1 MHRQYSLAK
10 KLPALV
16 LSLCLILGLL
26 SWALLSSHASK
37 LSTETLQEKGQLT
50 INQLAE
56 LVRGPL
62 FNGDS
67 ISIQVALQNVTEDKT
82 ILDASVYDIGGQL
95 VAQSK
100 KPPPDSAIAVSFNRN
115 IALQDTEAGK
125 VIITVDSQPIE
136 QRYNQV
142 VNNWL
147 LLWALFTVLSTYGC
161 YRFAEQLSRRL
172 RLLTNRLPGSSE
184 SLDDEMASLELR
196 LQPLLSKSSDEG
208 LSDTGYYCS
217 LITATIKNRHR
228 LESQLN
234 RQNLTQLFEKIDY
247 CTLRTLELYAGQRIE
262 GGSGSINF
270 YIRSTQVS
278 KQHLLICLM
287 AIYSLQQ
294 VLERLSEDLGI
305 ELEICWA
312 LCSNNIPS
320 APLFRHHEG
329 LDKLKTATATLADEL
344 EKGAIAVQ
352 STEFDIE
359 QLSSIARFLP
369 FKENCYVL
377 QGFPEGRQLLLE
389 KQIQHLATICL

>member
-16 LSLCLILGLL
+16 LSACLIFGLFG
-26 SWALLSSHASK
+26 WMLLSSHVNQ
-37 LSTETLQEKGQLT
+37 LSQKTLQEKGDLT
-50 INQLAE
+50 INQLVE
-56 LVRGPL
+56 LVRSPL

-67 ISIQVALQNVTEDKT
+67 ISIQVALQNVTKDRT

-100 KPPPDSAIAVSFNRN
+100 KPALDSAIAISFKRD
-115 IALQDTEAGK
+115 IALQDTQAGK
-125 VIITVDSQPIE
+125 VIISVDRQAIQ
-136 QRYNQV
+136 QRYSRV
-142 VNNWL
+142 VSNWL
-147 LLWALFTVLSTYGC
+147 LLWAVFTLLSSYGC

-208 LSDTGYYCS
+208 FSDTGYYCS
-217 LITATIKNRHR
+217 LITATLKNRHR

-262 GGSGSINF
+262 GGNGSINF
-270 YIRSTQVS
+270 YIRSTQLS

-294 VLERLSEDLGI
+294 VLERLSEELGI
-305 ELEICWA
+305 DLEICWA
-312 LCSNNIPS
+312 LSSDTLPS

-329 LDKLKTATATLADEL
+329 LNRLKTANTSLADEL
-344 EKGAIAVQ
+344 EKDVIAVQ
-352 STEFDIE
+352 SAEFDIE

-369 FKENCYVL
+369 FKEDCFIL
-377 QGFPEGRQLLLE
+377 QGFPEGRQMLLE

>member
-26 SWALLSSHASK
+26 SWALLSSHASQ
-37 LSTETLQEKGQLT
+37 LSRETLQEKGELT
-50 INQLAE
+50 INQLVE

-67 ISIQVALQNVTEDKT
+67 ISIQVALQNVTKDKT

-100 KPPPDSAIAVSFNRN
+100 KPSPASAIAVSFNRN
-115 IALQDTEAGK
+115 IALQDTQAGK
-125 VIITVDSQPIE
+125 VIISLDSQPIK
-136 QRYNQV
+136 QRYDQLLS
-142 VNNWL
+142 NWL
-147 LLWALFTVLSTYGC
+147 LLWALFTLLSTYGC

-196 LQPLLSKSSDEG
+196 LQPLLSTSSDEG

-247 CTLRTLELYAGQRIE
+247 GTLRTLELYAGQLIE
-262 GGSGSINF
+262 GGSGSIIF

>member
-1 MHRQYSLAK
+1 MHRQFSLAK
-10 KLPALV
+10 KIPALA
-16 LSLCLILGLL
+16 LSACLTLGLFG
-26 SWALLSSHASK
+26 WALLSSHASQ
-37 LSTETLQEKGQLT
+37 LSQQALQEKGDLT
-50 INQLAE
+50 INQLVE

-67 ISIQVALQNVTEDKT
+67 ISIQVALQNVTEDKI

-100 KPPPDSAIAVSFNRN
+100 KPFPENSKAVSFSRN
-115 IALQDTEAGK
+115 IALQDTQAGR
-125 VIITVDSQPIE
+125 VLISVDSQAIQ
-136 QRYNQV
+136 QRHSQV
-142 VNNWL
+142 VSNWL
-147 LLWALFTVLSTYGC
+147 LLWAVFTLLSSYGC
-161 YRFAEQLSRRL
+161 FRFAEQLSRRL
-172 RLLTNRLPGSSE
+172 RMLTNRLPGSSE

-217 LITATIKNRHR
+217 LITATIKNRRRH
-228 LESQLN
+228 ESQLN

-278 KQHLLICLM
+278 KQHLLVCLM

-294 VLERLSEDLGI
+294 VLERLSEELGI
-305 ELEICWA
+305 DLEICWA
-312 LCSNNIPS
+312 LCSDKLPS
-320 APLFRHHEG
+320 APLFSHHEG
-329 LDKLKTATATLADEL
+329 LDKLKSATASLTDEL

-352 STEFDIE
+352 SAEFDIE

-369 FKENCYVL
+369 FKENCFVL
-377 QGFPEGRQLLLE
+377 QGFPEGRQMLLE
-389 KQIQHLATICL
+389 KQIQHLASICL

>member
-26 SWALLSSHASK
+26 SWALLSSHASQ
-37 LSTETLQEKGQLT
+37 LSRETLQEKGELT
-50 INQLAE
+50 INQLVE

-95 VAQSK
+95 VAQSQ
-100 KPPPDSAIAVSFNRN
+100 KPSPASAIAVSFNRN
-115 IALQDTEAGK
+115 IALQDTQAGK
-125 VIITVDSQPIE
+125 VIISLDSQPIK
-136 QRYNQV
+136 QRYDQLLS
-142 VNNWL
+142 NWL
-147 LLWALFTVLSTYGC
+147 LLWALFTLLSTYGC

-196 LQPLLSKSSDEG
+196 LQPLLSPSSDEG

-329 LDKLKTATATLADEL
+329 LNKLKTATATLADEL

>member
-26 SWALLSSHASK
+26 SWALLSSHASQ
-37 LSTETLQEKGQLT
+37 LSRETLQEKGELT
-50 INQLAE
+50 INQLVE

-67 ISIQVALQNVTEDKT
+67 ISIQVALQNVTKDKT

-100 KPPPDSAIAVSFNRN
+100 KPSPASAIAVSFNRN
-115 IALQDTEAGK
+115 IALQDTQAGK
-125 VIITVDSQPIE
+125 VIISLDSQPIK
-136 QRYNQV
+136 QRYDQLLS
-142 VNNWL
+142 NWL
-147 LLWALFTVLSTYGC
+147 LLWALFTLLSTYGC

-196 LQPLLSKSSDEG
+196 LQPLLSTSSDEG

>member
-26 SWALLSSHASK
+26 SWALLSSHASQ
-37 LSTETLQEKGQLT
+37 LSRETLQEKGELT
-50 INQLAE
+50 INQLVE

-67 ISIQVALQNVTEDKT
+67 ISIQVALQNVTKDKT

-100 KPPPDSAIAVSFNRN
+100 KPSPASAIAVSFNRN
-115 IALQDTEAGK
+115 IALQDTQAGK
-125 VIITVDSQPIE
+125 VIISLDSQPIK
-136 QRYNQV
+136 QRYDQLLS
-142 VNNWL
+142 NWL
-147 LLWALFTVLSTYGC
+147 LLWALFTLLSTYGC

-196 LQPLLSKSSDEG
+196 LQPLLSKSRDEG